1 MQFAPLVEPGPP
13 LSEVERRR
21 YARHTRLAEI
31 GDLGQ
36 RRLAAARVLVVGAG
50 GLGSPA
56 LTYLAAAGVGTIGVI
71 DDDVVETSNLHR
83 QPLHSD
89 ADVGRPKVESAAER
103 LRQVNPLVTVR
114 THPHRFSADGALELL
129 SAYDLVVDG
138 ADNFATRYLVT
149 DACALAGVPHVWA
162 SINTFAGQLSVWW
175 AGRGPCYRCVFPDA
189 PPAGSVASCAET
201 GVLGALPGVMGA
213 LQAAEA
219 IKLITGTGRPAVGR
233 IVLHDALQGSW
244 DEVPVRARPDCPLC
258 GDHPTITEVPDGD
271 ESPVVPL
278 VSAAELAARLGGGA
292 QEEAGLVVVD
302 VREVE
307 ELTEGRIEPSVH
319 IPVGTLV
326 AGDAAH
332 LVDGWRESGVRVVAY
347 CRSGVRSAH
356 AAAYLL
362 EAGVERVESLDGG
375 MLAWGPDAAEA
386 DRTSRE
392 GWATVGRT

>member
-1 MQFAPLVEPGPP
+1 MEFAPLVEPGPAF
-13 LSEVERRR
+13 SEAERRR

-31 GDLGQ
+31 GEVGQ

-56 LTYLAAAGVGTIGVI
+56 LTYLAAAGVGTIGIV

-89 ADVGRPKVESAAER
+89 ADVGRPKVESAADR
-103 LRQVNPLVTVR
+103 LRQVNPHVEVR
-114 THPHRFSADGALELL
+114 THPHRFSAESARELL
-129 SAYDLVVDG
+129 TAYDLVVDG

-149 DACALAGVPHVWA
+149 DACALAGIPHVWA

-189 PPAGSVASCAET
+189 PPPGSVASCAEA
-201 GVLGALPGVMGA
+201 GVLGTLPGVMGA

-219 IKLITGTGRPAVGR
+219 IKLITGIGRPAVGR

-244 DEVPVRARPDCPLC
+244 DEVPVRARPDCALC
-258 GDHPTITEVPDGD
+258 GVSPTITEVRSGEEPPAV
-271 ESPVVPL
+271 PVMSV
-278 VSAAELAARLGGGA
+278 AELAIRLEDGTQRA
-292 QEEAGLVVVD
+292 ELVLVD
-302 VREVE
+302 VRETE
-307 ELTEGRIEPSVH
+307 ELAEGRIESSVH
-319 IPVGTLV
+319 VPVGSLLG
-326 AGDAAH
+326 GDAAD
-332 LVDGWRESGVRVVAY
+332 LVDRWRDSGVRVVAY

-362 EAGVERVESLDGG
+362 AAGVERVESLDGG
-375 MLAWGPDAAEA
+375 MLAWDLEAGARESAAA
-386 DRTSRE
+386 GS
-392 GWATVGRT
+392 G